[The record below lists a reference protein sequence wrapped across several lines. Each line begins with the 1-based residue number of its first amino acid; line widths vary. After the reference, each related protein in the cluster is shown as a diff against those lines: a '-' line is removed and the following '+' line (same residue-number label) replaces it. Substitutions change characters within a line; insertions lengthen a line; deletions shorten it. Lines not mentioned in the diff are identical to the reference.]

1 MYQSLILLIAATITL
16 TSCQEQKEHNS
27 QPSLPASVQPAETPA
42 PPATAVHEIQATD
55 TVAVKKEEESRV
67 AASLQQSLKQS
78 GESLQASA
86 LAGLSKSEASPAMP
100 PKAQQAG
107 KAVTETMAPP
117 APADHPAQPLPSA
130 LAAIKAP
137 TSGDPLRGKALA
149 GKCSACHNFTAIRKV
164 GPGLS
169 GVVGRKAGSM
179 ADMKYSSSLAA
190 ADWSWDESNLALW
203 LCDTKAAIVSLT
215 GNPAASTKMPSQRIC
230 EAEKQADLIA
240 FLRTLK

>member
-27 QPSLPASVQPAETPA
+27 QLSLPASSVQPAETPA

-86 LAGLSKSEASPAMP
+86 LTGLSKSEASPAMQ
-100 PKAQQAG
+100 PKAQQPG
-107 KAVTETMAPP
+107 QAVTETIAP

-130 LAAIKAP
+130 LAA
-137 TSGDPLRGKALA
+137 TSGDPVRGKALA

-190 ADWSWDESNLALW
+190 ADWSWNESNLALW

-215 GNPAASTKMPSQRIC
+215 GNPAASTKMPSQPIC